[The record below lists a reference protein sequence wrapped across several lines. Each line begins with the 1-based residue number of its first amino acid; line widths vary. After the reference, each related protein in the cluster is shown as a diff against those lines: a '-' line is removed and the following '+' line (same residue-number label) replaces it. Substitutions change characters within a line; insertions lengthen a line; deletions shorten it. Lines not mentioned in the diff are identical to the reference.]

1 MRKGT
6 KITLIVLG
14 SICAFIGILF
24 IVADLMLSTLLTK
37 KVNKALTQLPGCEA
51 SVGDID
57 LRFFSGT
64 ADVTDL
70 HFAYRGEPL
79 NEKDTVAPGFI
90 AHVDRIAVGRIL
102 YSLLLDKQI
111 YFTDVRIV
119 RPSMELWLDEKHPE
133 LSFPQFKDTT
143 LRQGGEWLKRAELDK
158 LHIKNAAFSLH
169 SLSSKLDLA
178 ADTVGLTVHDLV
190 YDSTFHYNDTLYA
203 FSLGNARVLMPDGMI
218 RLETSGIEHA
228 NQGELKVGRTRI
240 CHTMPRK
247 KLGDIVRE
255 PVTWMD
261 MTIESVTTAPLNPIH
276 KAMNQDFNLDRLTAV
291 VASMDIF
298 RDERYAPKAPFDMPQ
313 NILTAIPVVFNIKH
327 VDAGIRKTGIEF
339 ASTNVNCGRLA
350 LRDIRTAVDNV
361 TNKRGATLYVSGNCP
376 ISKNGRADAKVT
388 MTMDKACHWLL
399 DLHTTSVDIDYL
411 NTFVRPLV
419 GITADCHI
427 DTLDMHYTGD
437 DQIAKGTFRMLYH
450 GLKVQVHEEDDI
462 PYKIVTKNAK
472 TFTTLANT
480 LLPKSNP
487 TAVDIRPRAYEVE
500 WKRDEWKPF
509 PLYMFGPCI
518 DGVKKTFLPGLYV
531 HKQVK
536 NKKK

>member
-1 MRKGT
+1 MKKGT

-14 SICAFIGILF
+14 SIFAFIGVLF

-37 KVNKALTQLPGCEA
+37 EVNKALAELPGCEA

-79 NEKDTVAPGFI
+79 SEKDTVAPGFI

-111 YFTDVRIV
+111 YINDVRIV
-119 RPSMELWLDEKHPE
+119 RPSVELWLDEKHPE

-178 ADTVGLTVHDLV
+178 ADTVSLSVRDLV

-203 FSLGNARVLMPDGMI
+203 FSLGNTRVLMPDGMI

-327 VDAGIRKTGIEF
+327 VDAGIRKIDIEF

-388 MTMDKACHWLL
+388 MTMDKSCHWLL

>member
-1 MRKGT
+1 M
-6 KITLIVLG
+6 
-14 SICAFIGILF
+14 
-24 IVADLMLSTLLTK
+24 
-37 KVNKALTQLPGCEA
+37 
-51 SVGDID
+51 
-57 LRFFSGT
+57 
-64 ADVTDL
+64 
-70 HFAYRGEPL
+70 
-79 NEKDTVAPGFI
+79 
-90 AHVDRIAVGRIL
+90 DRIAVGRIF

-111 YFTDVRIV
+111 YINDVRIV
-119 RPSMELWLDEKHPE
+119 RPAMELWLDEQHPE

-178 ADTVGLTVHDLV
+178 VDTVGLTVHDLV
-190 YDSTFHYNDTLYA
+190 YDSTFHYNDTMYA

-247 KLGDIVRE
+247 RLGDIVRE

-276 KAMNQDFNLDRLTAV
+276 KAMNKDFNLDHLSAV

-313 NILTAIPVVFNIKH
+313 NILTSLPAVFCIKH
-327 VDAGIRKTGIEF
+327 VDAGIRKIDIEF
-339 ASTNVNCGRLA
+339 ASTNVNCGRLK
-350 LRDIRTAVDNV
+350 LRDIHTLVDNV
-361 TNKRGATLYVSGNCP
+361 TNKRGATMYVNGHCP
-376 ISKNGRADAKVT
+376 ISKNGHAIAK
-388 MTMDKACHWLL
+388 MNMSMDKSCQWLL
-399 DLHTTSVDIDYL
+399 DLHATDIDIDYL

-419 GITADCHI
+419 GITADCHL

-437 DQIAKGTFRMLYH
+437 NQLAKGTFRMLYH
-450 GLKVQVHEEDDI
+450 GLKVKVHEEDDI

-472 TFTTLANT
+472 AFTTLANT